1 LINFNIDSFEL
12 YLLTILNGF
21 FYDFHIFYYIKKNKL
36 TLPTCIVTLWHQ
48 YKHHSHNVRCISQ
61 RSYEWHHY
69 INPQQD
75 LSFWSSYKL
84 VIFQSLQIFFKHFG
98 VTIVSINAI
107 FLKILYL
114 LTTWKKNSTKHSF
127 FSPRL
132 LLPWGAKLGILIWEG
147 QIRENILEGVN
158 FFIFKIKNL
167 IY

>member
-1 LINFNIDSFEL
+1 MLDVYPREVN
-12 YLLTILNGF
+12 
-21 FYDFHIFYYIKKNKL
+21 
-36 TLPTCIVTLWHQ
+36 
-48 YKHHSHNVRCISQ
+48 
-61 RSYEWHHY
+61 YEWHHY

-147 QIRENILEGVN
+147 QIRENILEGVI
-158 FFIFKIKNL
+158 FF
-167 IY
+167 